1 MVQKMWIRVTKVA
14 RAYNV
19 ARMFVIC
26 FKKIGVTI
34 PYYFYYWSM
43 RDIMV
48 KVLAKLFTLS
58 RLQLL
63 WFKKNNR

>member
-34 PYYFYYWSM
+34 QEKQYIIIIIY
-43 RDIMV
+43 
-48 KVLAKLFTLS
+48 
-58 RLQLL
+58 
-63 WFKKNNR
+63 

>member
-1 MVQKMWIRVTKVA
+1 MVQKMWIRVTRVA

-34 PYYFYYWSM
+34 TFII
-43 RDIMV
+43 DQCEI
-48 KVLAKLFTLS
+48 
-58 RLQLL
+58 L
-63 WFKKNNR
+63 W

>member
-14 RAYNV
+14 RAYFLFQEN
-19 ARMFVIC
+19 RS
-26 FKKIGVTI
+26 
-34 PYYFYYWSM
+34 YNYFYYWSM